1 MSSTILNDGP
11 TGRQM
16 TQLQE
21 VLETGRLP
29 TLSELLVLLGN
40 ENTLLET
47 KTVAQISNLTPWW
60 VRQLIARGELRAINV
75 GSGHQA
81 ARWRVDPED
90 LKAFLASR
98 ESRPRDLV
106 ADPKP

>member
-1 MSSTILNDGP
+1 MLYDLMGTTDSKSPVIA
-11 TGRQM
+11 
-16 TQLQE
+16 
-21 VLETGRLP
+21 RLTEEAKHRHL
-29 TLSELLVLLGN
+29 TLTALLTLLAE
-40 ENTLLET
+40 ENALLET
-47 KTVAQISNLTPWW
+47 KTVAQLSGLTPWW

-75 GSGHQA
+75 GSGNQA

-106 ADPKP
+106 AAA